1 MYDILLL
8 MVPGHYTADFLIKI
22 MICSM
27 QEGCMT
33 PGDKLLPV
41 NGESALG
48 YTVEKVHCVE
58 INCNHILFSLKTR
71 IPQRFPEG
79 IKFKQQNLK

>member
-8 MVPGHYTADFLIKI
+8 MVPGHYAADFLIKI
-22 MICSM
+22 VICSM

-48 YTVEKVHCVE
+48 YTVEKVHCVSGNKLQSCF
-58 INCNHILFSLKTR
+58 IFFKSKDSSTFS
-71 IPQRFPEG
+71 
-79 IKFKQQNLK
+79 

>member
-8 MVPGHYTADFLIKI
+8 MVPGHYAADFLIK

-48 YTVEKVHCVE
+48 YTVEKVHCVSGNKLQSYF
-58 INCNHILFSLKTR
+58 IFFKSKDSSTFS
-71 IPQRFPEG
+71 
-79 IKFKQQNLK
+79 